1 MPLAV
6 VSGGGTGIG
15 FAVACALAEDG
26 YDLTLIGRRADVLHA
41 AACRID
47 GDVEVLPADLTRP
60 DDVEQAAAS
69 LAKVDVLVNNAGAVP
84 VQPGPS
90 LTYVASWWR
99 ANFNANVLSAAL
111 LTEALTPKLTAD
123 ASVVFLSSIAAQ
135 RGGRGPYSAAKAA
148 LHGYAASLALSLAPV
163 TVNVIAPGYVEGTDL
178 FDQPPSEAETRRRIG
193 ETLTGRVGTPDDIAD
208 AVRWLVRARHVTGQ
222 VISINGG
229 AVFGR

>member
-1 MPLAV
+1 MPVAV
-6 VSGGGTGIG
+6 ISGGGTGIG
-15 FAVACALAEDG
+15 YAIARALAQDG

-41 AACRID
+41 AARRLD
-47 GDVEVLPADLTRP
+47 GYVEVLPADLTQP

-90 LTYVASWWR
+90 LADVADWWL

-148 LHGYAASLALSLAPV
+148 LHGYAASLARDLAPV

-178 FDQPPSEAETRRRIG
+178 FERPPTDAETRRRLG
-193 ETLTGRVGTPDDIAD
+193 ETLTGRVGTPAD
-208 AVRWLVRARHVTGQ
+208 VAETVRWLARARHVTGQ